1 MDKRAVYSPEKYLHS
16 TAKATAL
23 QSAAAF
29 WWGQSVR
36 VTLNR
41 LTGFESMESRIL
53 PRFIPVHI
61 TGPGQ

>member
-1 MDKRAVYSPEKYLHS
+1 MDKRAVYSLEKYLHS

-41 LTGFESMESRIL
+41 LTGFESTES
-53 PRFIPVHI
+53 
-61 TGPGQ
+61 